1 MRSVGDMA
9 KRQWSEL
16 SASQRRLIGVVGVAE
31 VAMTGLALRDLARRP
46 PGGVRGPKWLWA
58 LACVVQP
65 VGPIA
70 YLAAGRR

>member
-1 MRSVGDMA
+1 MGDMA

-16 SASQRRLIGVVGVAE
+16 SASQRGLIGVVGVAE

>member
-1 MRSVGDMA
+1 MA

-16 SASQRRLIGVVGVAE
+16 SASQRRLIWVVGAAE
-31 VAMTGLALRDLARRP
+31 LAMTGVALRDLARRP
-46 PGGVRGPKWLWA
+46 PGRVRGPKWLWA